1 MDRVQ
6 EQRIIARAQRG
17 SAGAF
22 REIVDAYKDRLYAFV
37 WRMLRDHHESEDVCQ
52 TAFVKAYESLKSYS
66 TQYAFSTWL
75 FTIAYRV
82 TLNRLRKRR
91 GSSAGEADLSQLGS
105 REPGVHDALVS
116 SEQARLLSDR
126 IWSAVD
132 QLSPPQK
139 GAVLLFYR
147 EGKNCQEIG
156 EVLGIPAATVK
167 SHLHRARE
175 RLRGLLSAEGDAR
188 GLAQSI

>member
-1 MDRVQ
+1 MDRVE
-6 EQRIIARAQRG
+6 EQRVIARAQRG

-37 WRMLRDHHESEDVCQ
+37 WRMLRDHHETEDVCQ

-66 TQYAFSTWL
+66 SQYAFSTWL

-91 GSSAGEADLSQLGS
+91 GSSGDVDWAQFDS
-105 REPGVHDALVS
+105 REPEVHDALAS
-116 SEQARLLSDR
+116 SEEARLLSDR
-126 IWSAVD
+126 VWSAVD
-132 QLSPPQK
+132 RLSPPQK

-175 RLRGLLSAEGDAR
+175 KLRGLLSAEGDAQ
-188 GLAQSI
+188 GLAQSG